1 MSGTYDVRNLPLTRR
16 SVLAGAGAAAVAAGM
31 PWPAVAKGQVVV
43 GTWGGDYQALLTAN
57 FEKPVLDK
65 KGIEVVHDVANA
77 PPRKTKLIAERASR
91 RGTMDVACL
100 SDIDMFEMAQLS
112 LFDDVDMG
120 KVPNA
125 ANVIKPLQ
133 KKYAVPHIYS
143 GKVIVYNPDKM
154 KPQSFNDLWD
164 PKFKG
169 RIGFADGLY
178 MQVIESAALINGGKM
193 TDYEPGKAKLME
205 LKKLD
210 PKVYPSNE
218 TLAAGL
224 KSEEVWATIMWR
236 ARGFMWKKAGIPL
249 ATVAP
254 TEGATPIIF
263 EAAVPK
269 NAQNKDN
276 GWAYLD
282 AMLDPGGQVLFADKM
297 GYVPTVTN
305 AKLPDDLA
313 AEIGFTDAEQA
324 KFNIPDY
331 DYIAKNNAQML
342 EWWNK
347 SFKA

>member
-1 MSGTYDVRNLPLTRR
+1 MNGIDLTKARASRR
-16 SVLAGAGAAAVAAGM
+16 EFLTAAGAAALAAGL
-31 PWPAVAKGQVVV
+31 PSPAFAKGQVIV

-57 FEKPVLDK
+57 FEKPVLGP
-65 KGIEVVHDVANA
+65 KGIEVVHDVGNA
-77 PPRKTKLIAERASR
+77 PPRKTKLIAERQSR
-91 RGTMDVACL
+91 RGTTDVSCL
-100 SDIDMFEMAQLS
+100 SDIDMFEMAQQGF
-112 LFDDVDMG
+112 FDDVDMA

-125 ANVIKPLQ
+125 KNVIKQLQ
-133 KKYAVPHIYS
+133 KKYAIPHIYS
-143 GKVIVYNPDKM
+143 GKVIVFNPAKM
-154 KPQSFNDLWD
+154 NVKSYAELWD
-164 PKFKG
+164 PKYKG

-178 MQVIESAALINGGKM
+178 MQVIESAALINGGSM
-193 TDYEPGKAKLME
+193 TNFEPGKAKLAE
-205 LKKLD
+205 LKAND

-218 TLAAGL
+218 ALAAAL

-249 ATVAP
+249 TTVAP

-276 GWAYLD
+276 AWAYLD

-313 AEIGFTDAEQA
+313 KEIGFTEAEQA
-324 KFNIPDY
+324 KFNTPDY
-331 DYIAKNNAQML
+331 DYIAKNNAQLL

>member
-1 MSGTYDVRNLPLTRR
+1 MSTIERVTKMRLTRR
-16 SVLAGAGAAAVAAGM
+16 GFLAGSGAAAVATGFPM
-31 PWPAVAKGQVVV
+31 PALAKGPVVV

-57 FEKPVLDK
+57 FEKPVLEK
-65 KGIEVVHDVANA
+65 KGVEVIHDVGTA
-77 PPRKTKLIAERASR
+77 PPRKTKLLAERASR

-100 SDIDMFEMAQLS
+100 SDIDMYEMAQQK
-112 LFDDVDMG
+112 LFDDVNPA

-125 ANVIKPLQ
+125 KNVIKQLQ
-133 KKYAVPHIYS
+133 KAYAIPHIYS
-143 GKVIVYNPDKM
+143 GKVIVYNPSKM
-154 KPQSFNDLWD
+154 SPTSFADLVD
-164 PKFKG
+164 PKYKG

-178 MQVIESAALINGGKM
+178 MQIIESAALVNGGSM
-193 TDYEPGKAKLME
+193 TNYEPGKATLAE

-218 TLAAGL
+218 TLAAAL
-224 KSEEVWATIMWR
+224 KGEEVWATVMWR

-249 ATVAP
+249 ATIAP
-254 TEGATPIIF
+254 KEGTTPIIF
-263 EAAVPK
+263 DAAVVK

-282 AMLDPGGQVLFADKM
+282 AMLDPAGQVLFADRM

-313 AEIGFTDAEQA
+313 KEIGFTEAEQE
-324 KFNIPDY
+324 KFNIPNY
-331 DYIAKNNAQML
+331 DYIAKNNASLL

-347 SFKA
+347 SFKG